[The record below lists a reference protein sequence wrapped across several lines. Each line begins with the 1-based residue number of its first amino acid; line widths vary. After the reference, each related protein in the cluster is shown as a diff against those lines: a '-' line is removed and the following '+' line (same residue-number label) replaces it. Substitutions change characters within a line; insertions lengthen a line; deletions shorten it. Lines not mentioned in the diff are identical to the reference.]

1 MIYICIVLKIKT
13 AVKIAKKLI
22 IREMKSKIYNVAVL
36 GYILDRQ
43 SISRSEILAKFD
55 IEFDK
60 RRAIK
65 KDEVLQEI
73 QNRYPEIIENSVE
86 WDVVEAEYRCNG
98 LLNTVKYIHM
108 GGYIPKMNQ

>member
-1 MIYICIVLKIKT
+1 MQP
-13 AVKIAKKLI
+13 
-22 IREMKSKIYNVAVL
+22 KIYNVVVL
-36 GYILDRQ
+36 GYTLDKQ
-43 SISRSEILAKFD
+43 IISRSAMLAKFD

-98 LLNTVKYIHM
+98 LLNTAKFIHM